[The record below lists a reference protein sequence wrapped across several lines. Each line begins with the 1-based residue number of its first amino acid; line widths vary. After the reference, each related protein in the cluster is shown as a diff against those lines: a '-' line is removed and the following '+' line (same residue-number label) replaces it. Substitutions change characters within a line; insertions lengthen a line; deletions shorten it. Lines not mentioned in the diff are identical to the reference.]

1 MSGCLQ
7 THFNETEYM
16 CAEITGGGG
25 RGGISHLCQ
34 LVQSDRLLKQ
44 AFVLGLESHFTDDG
58 SRVAGK
64 LIYDSRLEGRRGEEI
79 TVRADQR
86 EEEEELS
93 KRQSRSCDTRTLIP
107 QRFDRRQLQICS

>member
-1 MSGCLQ
+1 
-7 THFNETEYM
+7 M
-16 CAEITGGGG
+16 CAEITGAGG
-25 RGGISHLCQ
+25 RGGASHLCQ

-86 EEEEELS
+86 EEEDLS
-93 KRQSRSCDTRTLIP
+93 KRQSGSTSANYKSVPKNSQKSRVKQSQTLNNDILLH
-107 QRFDRRQLQICS
+107 F

>member
-1 MSGCLQ
+1 
-7 THFNETEYM
+7 M
-16 CAEITGGGG
+16 CAEITGGGGRGVEG

-86 EEEEELS
+86 EEEEEELS
-93 KRQSRSCDTRTLIP
+93 KRQSRSCDTRTLMP
-107 QRFDRRQLQICS
+107 QRLDLRQLQICS

>member
-1 MSGCLQ
+1 
-7 THFNETEYM
+7 M
-16 CAEITGGGG
+16 CAEITGGRREG
-25 RGGISHLCQ
+25 RGGVSHLCQ

-86 EEEEELS
+86 EEEELS
-93 KRQSRSCDTRTLIP
+93 ERQSRSCDKRTLMP
-107 QRFDRRQLQICS
+107 RRFDLRQLQICS

>member
-1 MSGCLQ
+1 
-7 THFNETEYM
+7 M
-16 CAEITGGGG
+16 CAEITGGGGRGVEG

-93 KRQSRSCDTRTLIP
+93 KRQSRSCDTRTLMP